1 MREIS
6 TIVIILHIQS
16 LSKQY
21 GPFCGISSGS
31 SLFAKIPVFR
41 FPVYKELIIFF
52 YQVLDV
58 CDKKKTFFSSFLVTR
73 SVFQLKLNEMSHNSL
88 TNVFCES
95 G

>member
-41 FPVYKELIIFF
+41 FPVYKGLLIFF

-58 CDKKKTFFSSFLVTR
+58 CDKNIFSSFLVTR